1 MKGFTWSQTT
11 LGPRV
16 QFGLAHLSMEHI
28 NLVQS
33 VYTCLGQNEGLVR
46 EATFPN
52 HKKKVCQDGSHLGSH
67 CLLQECLGITCESL
81 FAVILIILV
90 RQWLQGSVK
99 CMGSLCFALL
109 LNNMECLVKL

>member
-16 QFGLAHLSMEHI
+16 QLGLAHLSMEHI

-52 HKKKVCQDGSHLGSH
+52 HKKKCVRMVLTWAHIAYYRSVLALSHVKP
-67 CLLQECLGITCESL
+67 CLQ
-81 FAVILIILV
+81 
-90 RQWLQGSVK
+90 
-99 CMGSLCFALL
+99 
-109 LNNMECLVKL
+109 